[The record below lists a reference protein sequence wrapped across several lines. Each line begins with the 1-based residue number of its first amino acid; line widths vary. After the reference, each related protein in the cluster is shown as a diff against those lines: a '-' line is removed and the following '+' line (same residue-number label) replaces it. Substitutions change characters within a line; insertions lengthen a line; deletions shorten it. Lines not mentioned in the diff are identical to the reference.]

1 MKPRVL
7 LAFVALL
14 VTVFSAHARQ
24 ATVEFSADTVE
35 SGPQGESRNGKLY
48 VGVDQVRTEM
58 DVNGQTMIQIID
70 LKRQE
75 ALMINPRQRSYLR
88 SKAGQGGM
96 MNGEQPSETS
106 PCAGMQNIT
115 CKQLGKEEINGRPAQ
130 KWEFIASA
138 QGQSSAMLF
147 WLDEQ
152 RRIPVRQMM
161 PDGSSMEMR
170 MVGKETV
177 NGRSTEK
184 WELTAKGPDG
194 NSMVSY
200 QWYDPEIDM
209 NIREEAAGGYTRDIR
224 NIKVGPQPKEL
235 FSVPAGYTETSMP
248 QGMGQDQQR

>member
-1 MKPRVL
+1 MKSRVL
-7 LAFVALL
+7 LAF
-14 VTVFSAHARQ
+14 TVLIAAVFTAHAQQ

-48 VGVDQVRTEM
+48 VGIDQVRTEM

-70 LKRQE
+70 LKAQE
-75 ALMINPRQRSYLR
+75 ALMINPQQRSYMR
-88 SKAGQGGM
+88 RKAGQGEM
-96 MNGEQPSETS
+96 MDSSQSSNSS

-115 CKQLGKEEINGRPAQ
+115 CKQLGSEVINGRPTQ
-130 KWEFIASA
+130 KWEFIADS
-138 QGQSSAMLF
+138 QGHSSAMLF

-170 MVGKETV
+170 MLGKETV

-184 WELTAKGPDG
+184 WELTARGPDG

-200 QWYDPEIDM
+200 QWHDPEINM
-209 NIREEAAGGYTRDIR
+209 NIREEGAGGHTRNIK
-224 NIKVGPQPKEL
+224 NIKVGQQPKEL
-235 FSVPAGYTETSMP
+235 FGAPAGYNETNMP
-248 QGMGQDQQR
+248 QGAGQVQ